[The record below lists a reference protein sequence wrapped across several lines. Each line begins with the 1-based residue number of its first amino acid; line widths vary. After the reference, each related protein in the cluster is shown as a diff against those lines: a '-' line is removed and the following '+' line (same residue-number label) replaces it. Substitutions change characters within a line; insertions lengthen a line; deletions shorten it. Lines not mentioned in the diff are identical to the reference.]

1 MVLNLGV
8 LISGRGSNLQ
18 AIIDAIE
25 GKKLENVTI
34 KVVVSNK
41 KDAYGL
47 ERARRHTIPAIFID
61 DVPYKGRRKEY
72 DEVVAKC
79 LEEHGVTK
87 DDGLVVLAGYM
98 RIVTPEFIERFGGRV
113 INIHPSLLPSFR
125 GLEAPKQA
133 LEYGVKIAGCTVH
146 FVVPDV
152 DAGPII
158 LQAAVAVEEGD
169 TVDSLAMRI
178 LKEEHRILPEAIKLF
193 AEGRLKVEG
202 RKVRILPT
210 KEG

>member
-47 ERARRHTIPAIFID
+47 ERARRHNIPAIFID